1 MTHDSAFDMNGL
13 CRRNVLVCVRAD
25 IAFADIV
32 ALGMRLYD
40 LFVRSKKIGHVINDR

>member
-1 MTHDSAFDMNGL
+1 MAHDSSFDMSGL
-13 CRRNVLVCVRAD
+13 GRRNELVSVRAD